1 MGEQTDARRSDD
13 EQVRAWASVLRVH
26 AAVLPRL
33 ERDLA
38 AVGMPLSWYDVL
50 LELNAAP
57 DRRLRM
63 TELGARA
70 VLSRERVSRV
80 VDELERAGLV
90 RRERNPDDGRSLLA
104 VITDEGRAR
113 LRAAAPAYLAGI
125 ERHFGAHVGDDAA
138 TVAAALLRVVEAA
151 AADSAGGPAPAR
163 ESVRIGR
170 GDEAGASPRRKF
182 QAESPASSLR

>member
-1 MGEQTDARRSDD
+1 MPDVRTTSRCEPGRRCCGCT
-13 EQVRAWASVLRVH
+13 
-26 AAVLPRL
+26 PRSSPGWSAT
-33 ERDLA
+33 LA

-57 DRRLRM
+57 GPPAADDR
-63 TELGARA
+63 ARCA
-70 VLSRERVSRV
+70 ARCSAASGS
-80 VDELERAGLV
+80 AGSSTSSSGPGLV

-151 AADSAGGPAPAR
+151 ADSAGGPAPAR
-163 ESVRIGR
+163 ESVQIGTR
-170 GDEAGASPRRKF
+170 M
-182 QAESPASSLR
+182 

>member
-26 AAVLPRL
+26 AAVVPRL

-138 TVAAALLRVVEAA
+138 TVADALLRVVEAA

-163 ESVRIGR
+163 ESVRIG
-170 GDEAGASPRRKF
+170 PRV
-182 QAESPASSLR
+182 